1 MVDAVVRRLLREG
14 VGVRAVYDVRD
25 VGEGDCGEEACAGVS
40 SWQGQMQPGPGAT
53 REGGCA
59 GRAAAQALQ
68 RAGWSVEGGVWRA
81 PEEKR
86 ENDALFIRPRALLP
100 PPKLPLDDVLPRE
113 DVALPSPGCT
123 TSVLPTERH
132 FSESPSFDSTSHL
145 RPRLAR
151 P

>member
-1 MVDAVVRRLLREG
+1 M
-14 VGVRAVYDVRD
+14 
-25 VGEGDCGEEACAGVS
+25 S
-40 SWQGQMQPGPGAT
+40 SWQGQMQAGQAQQ
-53 REGGCA
+53 
-59 GRAAAQALQ
+59 GRAAAQALK
-68 RAGWSVEGGVWRA
+68 RAVWYRECGVWRA